1 LLVCALNFA
10 GGVVA
15 PTAHA
20 GMIAVARNGYQEV
33 QTMVRTS
40 LIMLLLVTWVG
51 VPAARSEVTI
61 ETVSVGNPGN
71 A

>member
-1 LLVCALNFA
+1 
-10 GGVVA
+10 
-15 PTAHA
+15 
-20 GMIAVARNGYQEV
+20 
-33 QTMVRTS
+33 
-40 LIMLLLVTWVG
+40 MLLLVTWVG